1 MNETHLE
8 RIGTVLIGI
17 NYEMWCVFMF
27 KMGEEGKKN
36 RQNERRHEEVLVAV
50 WMSFHRVKVC

>member
-1 MNETHLE
+1 ME
-8 RIGTVLIGI
+8 RIGTVLTGI

-27 KMGEEGKKN
+27 KWGKREKN
-36 RQNERRHEEVLVAV
+36 PRQNERRHEEVLVAV

>member
-8 RIGTVLIGI
+8 RIGTVLTGI

-27 KMGEEGKKN
+27 KWGKREKNPVRMKEGMRKY
-36 RQNERRHEEVLVAV
+36 
-50 WMSFHRVKVC
+50 W